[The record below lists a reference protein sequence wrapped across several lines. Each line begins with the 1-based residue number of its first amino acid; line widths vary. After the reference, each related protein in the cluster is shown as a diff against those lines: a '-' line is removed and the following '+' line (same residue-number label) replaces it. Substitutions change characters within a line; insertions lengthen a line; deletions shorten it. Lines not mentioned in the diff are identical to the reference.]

1 MVIHREY
8 SPQTSD
14 KPKSSVSPSPG
25 SAADDRTPG
34 DVLIG
39 WNEGG
44 RRGVGRRHPR
54 DRDVSGVVD
63 GEARSELGVH
73 PRCSGSQALQSSSRR
88 LRRSHF
94 MFMPRSR

>member
-1 MVIHREY
+1 MVGMVIHREY

-14 KPKSSVSPSPG
+14 KPKSSVSPAPG

-63 GEARSELGVH
+63 GEH
-73 PRCSGSQALQSSSRR
+73 ALNGEFTHGAAA
-88 LRRSHF
+88 LRRYN
-94 MFMPRSR
+94 RRRVV